1 MENNLGN
8 LLAYW
13 QEVIRLKTT
22 RGAAVRGDGLIA
34 GRGSHTEHLPSY
46 QGFLSNQDDNN
57 SLGERASEGRAGNIV
72 LE

>member
-13 QEVIRLKTT
+13 QEVIRLKQQQW
-22 RGAAVRGDGLIA
+22 AAVWGDGLIA
-34 GRGSHTEHLPSY
+34 WYGSHTKHLPSY
-46 QGFLSNQDDNN
+46 QGFLSNQDYNN
-57 SLGERASEGRAGNIV
+57 SFAEKASEGRAENIV